1 MPGRARLVT
10 ERGLWDD
17 AYRELLSPRTVAM
30 ALASVALFVVAMTI
44 FGPLGTLEALA
55 PPRRFAYWALCAGAT
70 FPLCYAWAAVVLY
83 LTRRRSLVG
92 ILPAVVTGVL
102 FEGLICTAV
111 VVAVGMLFL
120 PADAPPDLVS
130 TYLTVTVVVG
140 MCTLFAHYG
149 VFLQL
154 SQRRAAAAAGRSSP
168 AAASPAA
175 ASPADGR
182 DAAPV
187 AAKGSGPAPPGATP
201 PGATPPGATP
211 PGTTEPR
218 PRTAVPDGERADRTP
233 LTVQQAR
240 FHDRLS
246 RAVSRDVICL
256 EMDDHYVKV
265 HTTGGSCLIL
275 MRFADAVA
283 ELGVLGMQ
291 VHRSHWVA
299 HRHMLA
305 TVRRDGRTVLRVTGG
320 RNVPISRP
328 YLPAVRAA
336 LRAQPSRPGAIHES

>member
-1 MPGRARLVT
+1 MVMVTQGMPKRARVAT
-10 ERGLWDD
+10 ERGLWGE
-17 AYRELLSPRTVAM
+17 AYRELLRPRTVSI

-44 FGPLGTLEALA
+44 FGPLGTLEALV
-55 PPRRFAYWALCAGAT
+55 PLRRFAYWALCAVIT
-70 FPLCYAWAAVVLY
+70 FPLCHAWAAVVLY
-83 LTRRRSLVG
+83 LARRRSLIEIV
-92 ILPAVVTGVL
+92 PAVVAAVL
-102 FEGLICTAV
+102 FEGLLCTAV
-111 VVAVGMLFL
+111 VMTAGVLFL
-120 PADAPPDLVS
+120 PAHAPPLDLVR
-130 TYLTVTVVVG
+130 TYLTVTIVVA

-149 VFLQL
+149 VFVQI
-154 SQRRAAAAAGRSSP
+154 SHRRAAAAARRSSP
-168 AAASPAA
+168 AAASPA
-175 ASPADGR
+175 DRR
-182 DAAPV
+182 DAA
-187 AAKGSGPAPPGATP
+187 
-201 PGATPPGATP
+201 

-218 PRTAVPDGERADRTP
+218 PRTAVPDGERVDRTS

-240 FHDRLS
+240 FHARLS

-305 TVRRDGRTVLRVTGG
+305 TVRRDGRTMLRVTGG
-320 RNVPISRP
+320 RSVPISRP

-336 LRAQPSRPGAIHES
+336 LRAKPSRHGAIHDS